1 MSLISLVILL
11 VLIGIGLYAINRWI
25 PMDATI
31 KKILNVVV
39 VIVVILVV
47 LYAFGLLPMKDVQ
60 VPKIR

>member
-11 VLIGIGLYAINRWI
+11 VLAGIGLWAINVYI
-25 PMDATI
+25 PMQATI
-31 KKILNVVV
+31 KKILNIVV

>member
-11 VLIGIGLYAINRWI
+11 VLIGIGLWAINRWI

-31 KKILNVVV
+31 KRILNIV
-39 VIVVILVV
+39 VIVVVILIC
-47 LYAFGLLPMKDVQ
+47 LYAFGLLPIKDVA